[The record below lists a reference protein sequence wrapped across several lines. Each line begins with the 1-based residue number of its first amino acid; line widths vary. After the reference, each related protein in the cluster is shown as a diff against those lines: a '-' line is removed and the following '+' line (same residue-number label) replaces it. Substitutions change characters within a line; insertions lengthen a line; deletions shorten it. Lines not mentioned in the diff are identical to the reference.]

1 MKSPITNKEMKLVKE
16 KRLMDFRKEQ
26 FEIVFHAY
34 LCEESGERFTDTK
47 LDELN
52 TNQVYNKYR
61 QNHNIPFPDEIKKL
75 RENYGLSQNGMS
87 QVLGFGINSY
97 RQYESGEMP
106 IASSA
111 MLIRLAD
118 NPHNFIEMLNT
129 CEAMDSKTKNKHI
142 KNVKKLMESTYEDSI
157 IDYFLGSN
165 LADIFS
171 GYRNPNWEKFT
182 EMVIFFSDILKPYKT
197 KMNKLLFYADFLN
210 FKESGYSISGMR
222 YHAIPMGPVPNK
234 FQSIYEYM
242 NENNDIAIEY
252 TEFGTDISGEQFK
265 SKVERPFNSEL
276 FSVTELEILESVA
289 NRFAFTSTKEIIEIS
304 HQEEAWI
311 QNEKEKNAISY
322 EYAFEMGN

>member
-1 MKSPITNKEMKLVKE
+1 MKSPITDKEMKLMKE
-16 KRLMDFRKEQ
+16 KRTFTFRKED
-26 FEIVFHAY
+26 FEIMSHYY

-47 LDELN
+47 LDELDI
-52 TNQVYNKYR
+52 NQVYNKYR

-75 RENYGLSQNGMS
+75 RESYGLSQNAMS

-106 IASSA
+106 SASSA

-118 NPHNFIEMLNT
+118 NPNNFIEMLDT

-142 KNVKKLMESTYEDSI
+142 KNVKKLMESTHEDSV
-157 IDYFLGSN
+157 IDYFLGSK
-165 LADIFS
+165 LADIYS

-182 EMVIFFSDILKPYKT
+182 EMVVFFSDKLKPYKT
-197 KMNKLLFYADFLN
+197 KMNKLLFYADFLS

-242 NENNDIAIEY
+242 NANNDIEIEY
-252 TEFGTDISGEQFK
+252 KEFGVDISGEQFK
-265 SKVERPFNSEL
+265 SKAERPFNSEL
-276 FSVTELEILESVA
+276 FSDTELEILESVA
-289 NRFAFTSTKEIIEIS
+289 TRFANTSTKEIIEIS

-322 EYAFEMGN
+322 DYAFELE